1 MPARCCLISRIKSN
15 DSRPEFLFLA
25 SKLTLHRW
33 LRFFTL
39 TLEANCGRR
48 LPGRRGVTD
57 SSHAPSSPERIA
69 PLPDYPRCWELEGSP
84 RPHCDSGHPSC
95 RDCPLRRVQVS
106 DLSVAGTGDLPAALA
121 ICAASAAWSSA
132 SIDRSLRYRDG
143 WWRGP
148 LGTIDPT
155 ALRAHP
161 DRNMRSGYDVA
172 MGAVIGRVV
181 APSLSCLSLCPPRAT
196 GRPERVGARP
206 PRTALGKTS

>member
-39 TLEANCGRR
+39 MLEANCRRR

-84 RPHCDSGHPSC
+84 RPDRDSGP
-95 RDCPLRRVQVS
+95 PLVV
-106 DLSVAGTGDLPAALA
+106 AALF
-121 ICAASAAWSSA
+121 
-132 SIDRSLRYRDG
+132 
-143 WWRGP
+143 
-148 LGTIDPT
+148 
-155 ALRAHP
+155 
-161 DRNMRSGYDVA
+161 
-172 MGAVIGRVV
+172 VV
-181 APSLSCLSLCPPRAT
+181 C
-196 GRPERVGARP
+196 
-206 PRTALGKTS
+206 K